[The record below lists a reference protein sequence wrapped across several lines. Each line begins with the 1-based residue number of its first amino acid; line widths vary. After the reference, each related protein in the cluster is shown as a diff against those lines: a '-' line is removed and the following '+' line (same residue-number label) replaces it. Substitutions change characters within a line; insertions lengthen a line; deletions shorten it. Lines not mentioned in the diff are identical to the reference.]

1 MHDCFVMTNMAPQ
14 DPSLNSGAWR
24 TLETKERLWAK
35 RDSAI
40 VIVAGPIYTDS
51 DRKRIGDSGVRVP
64 SAFFKVLLAPYT
76 EYPRAIGFVYPN
88 MHSPGN
94 MADYSMSV
102 DEVEKI
108 TGLDFFYNLPDD
120 IEEKVERSA
129 SFKEWN
135 RK

>member
-1 MHDCFVMTNMAPQ
+1 
-14 DPSLNSGAWR
+14 
-24 TLETKERLWAK
+24 
-35 RDSAI
+35 
-40 VIVAGPIYTDS
+40 
-51 DRKRIGDSGVRVP
+51 
-64 SAFFKVLLAPYT
+64 
-76 EYPRAIGFVYPN
+76 